1 MYKNKKIV
9 VVMPAYNAEKTLRQ
23 AFDEVVEQGIVD
35 IVIIVDDC
43 SRDNTVALAQSL
55 ADNGNGMM
63 EYGNGGMMGRVTVG
77 SNSLQSTVPGFVPQD
92 SKIQCS
98 NIPAFQHSI
107 SVHVHRHEQNRGY
120 GGNQKSCY
128 KLALE
133 QGADIV
139 IMVHPDCQYTPKL
152 IPAMA
157 SMIANGLHPCVLG
170 SRILGGYALKG
181 GMPLWKYISNR
192 FLTLAMNILFGAK
205 LSEYHTGYRAFS
217 RELLEKLPL
226 EENMDDFAFDAEMLA
241 EILWTGATIGEVSC
255 PTVYFEDASS
265 INFARSCTYGIGC
278 LKTALLFRL
287 CKLGVR
293 RDGKF

>member
-1 MYKNKKIV
+1 MYKNKKIT

-23 AFDEVVEQGIVD
+23 AFTDVCEQDIVD
-35 IVIIVDDC
+35 TVIIVDDC
-43 SRDNTVALAQSL
+43 SRDDTIVLAEEIKNKALRQSG
-55 ADNGNGMM
+55 A
-63 EYGNGGMMGRVTVG
+63 
-77 SNSLQSTVPGFVPQD
+77 
-92 SKIQCS
+92 K
-98 NIPAFQHSI
+98 AI
-107 SVHVHRHEQNRGY
+107 SQVIVHRHEQNKGY

-128 KLALE
+128 KFALE
-133 QGADIV
+133 HGADIV

-181 GMPLWKYISNR
+181 GMPIWKYVANR
-192 FLTLAMNILFGAK
+192 VLTLAMNILFGAK

-226 EENMDDFAFDAEMLA
+226 EENMDDFAFDAQMLA
-241 EILWTGATIGEVSC
+241 EILWAGASIGEVSC

-265 INFARSCTYGIGC
+265 ISFARSCTYGIGC
-278 LKTALLFRL
+278 LKTAMLFRL
-287 CKLGVR
+287 CKWGVMR
-293 RDGKF
+293 SKKFERSVLMS